1 MTMSDNDFRPNILDL
16 SHSQATEDDKS
27 AASEQ
32 SSIQPMEAVHMMSDL
47 ELSEGPLVLGNN
59 TKFTV
64 DDQEPEDLDVVS
76 EVRSISKNL
85 VEEEEPCTVDEVTEE
100 IEEDVQSKLSESA
113 PSSTSL
119 ALSDRK
125 SHKKP
130 QWSAHSSKHSSQHSS
145 HHQRHHSSN
154 HSPRHSSHRHH
165 KNISTK
171 GSSQPNSRKSS
182 QKGTYS
188 KSDRSYTD
196 DFSGSSQENTV
207 QESLCDSTSYTS
219 KVSSTKIK
227 LQSSSKR
234 TTKKVL
240 SATVSSRVNLG
251 TCHPHLYMP
260 NPLIIHEKKIKKN
273 HD

>member
-1 MTMSDNDFRPNILDL
+1 MYSDNDFRPNILDL

-171 GSSQPNSRKSS
+171 GSSQPKSLHKKEHIPS
-182 QKGTYS
+182 QIVLILMIFLDPVK
-188 KSDRSYTD
+188 
-196 DFSGSSQENTV
+196 
-207 QESLCDSTSYTS
+207 
-219 KVSSTKIK
+219 KI
-227 LQSSSKR
+227 LY
-234 TTKKVL
+234 KKVCVILLHTQVKFHQQKL
-240 SATVSSRVNLG
+240 SYKVQVKGQLKRYYQLQLVVEST
-251 TCHPHLYMP
+251 
-260 NPLIIHEKKIKKN
+260 
-273 HD
+273 